1 MPIDAEQALQAPGDL
16 AVGQAGLLIEFDDG
30 GLGIGA
36 QLSRCGTQ
44 GVGRLQWVPPLNAA
58 TAPAAPA
65 DVEVELAVN
74 GLARDLDLVLMSD
87 VGLVEGSAAVGAT
100 LGQRRLVDLVDLFWR
115 RRLAVRLGAVILAGL
130 ATRLL
135 GLGRGF
141 ALGEGPSGPRSG
153 NPWPAPVRPR
163 DERDDKIPRLQASG
177 PTR

>member
-16 AVGQAGLLIEFDDG
+16 AVGQAGLLVEFDDG

-58 TAPAAPA
+58 TAPA
-65 DVEVELAVN
+65 DVDVELAVN

-141 ALGEGPSGPRSG
+141 ALGEGGG
-153 NPWPAPVRPR
+153 LTPAGAGGLVELTAEPLV
-163 DERDDKIPRLQASG
+163 LG
-177 PTR
+177 L